1 VSQFSYNSRKIEFYD
16 ESQARDNSGKWTGGG
31 GGGSEASAQAKASE
45 QEAYSQ
51 IQDTS
56 IKSQERA
63 KELGENY
70 EKDEQEDKEWAKILA
85 NNTESKEE
93 SDKICQ
99 TISLYTSGGER
110 NTTEITTED
119 GNTEVVYEGAESI
132 PAIQGEGLSETV
144 NNILR
149 GNLQPVGEKKEFDK
163 VVDKVDKFIKI
174 APKNESSQL
183 YRGMFTRSMEHD
195 DDGKI
200 TSSSDSDESAFAFAK
215 NVKAGDIV
223 SDNGFMSASQSEKA
237 ARKFSGDTSLD
248 GRAFFDP
255 NKDSGAKVFMTIKNT
270 KGYGSK
276 IPKWST
282 PWEEKEV
289 LMPRGTKLKILSVD
303 RKEVKP
309 KDSPDSYEK
318 NLDVN
323 ITAEVL
329 R

>member
-1 VSQFSYNSRKIEFYD
+1 VTQFCYNSKKIEFYD
-16 ESQARDNSGKWTGGG
+16 ESQARDNSGKWTS
-31 GGGSEASAQAKASE
+31 GGSEGSTQEKTSE
-45 QEAYSQ
+45 QEAHSQ
-51 IQDTS
+51 IEDAS

-70 EKDEQEDKEWAKILA
+70 EKDEQENKEWAKILA

-99 TISLYTSGGER
+99 TISLYTSGGEK

-119 GNTEVVYEGAESI
+119 GNTEVVYEGAESV

-149 GNLQPVGEKKEFDK
+149 GSLEPVGEKKEFDK

-174 APKNESSQL
+174 APKNESGQL
-183 YRGMFTRSMEHD
+183 YRGMFTRNMEHD
-195 DDGKI
+195 EDGKI
-200 TSSSDSDESAFAFAK
+200 TSSSESDRSAFAFA
-215 NVKAGDIV
+215 NNIKAGDIV
-223 SDNGFMSASQSEKA
+223 SDNGFMSASQNEKA
-237 ARKFSGDTSLD
+237 AKKFSGDTSLD

-255 NKDSGAKVFMTIKNT
+255 NEDSGAKVFITIKNT
-270 KGYGSK
+270 KGYGAK

-303 RKEVKP
+303 RKEVKQ

>member
-1 VSQFSYNSRKIEFYD
+1 MIQFCYNSKKIEFYD
-16 ESQARDNSGKWTGGG
+16 DSQARDSSGKWTGGG
-31 GGGSEASAQAKASE
+31 GSEGSTQAKASE
-45 QEAYSQ
+45 QEAYNQ
-51 IQDTS
+51 IQDAS

-70 EKDEQEDKEWAKILA
+70 EKDDQEDKEWSKILA

-99 TISLYTSGGER
+99 TISLYTSGGE
-110 NTTEITTED
+110 NDTTEITTQD
-119 GNTEVVYEGAESI
+119 NNTEVVYKGAESV

-149 GNLQPVGEKKEFDK
+149 GNLEPVGEKKEFDK
-163 VVDKVDKFIKI
+163 VVSRVDKFIKI
-174 APKNESSQL
+174 APKSESSQL
-183 YRGMFTRSMEHD
+183 YRGMFTRNMEHD
-195 DDGKI
+195 DSGKI
-200 TSSSDSDESAFAFAK
+200 TSWSKSDKSAFAFAK
-215 NVKAGDIV
+215 NVKSGDIV
-223 SDNGFMSASQSEKA
+223 SDDGFMSASQSEKSA
-237 ARKFSGDTSLD
+237 KKFSGDSLSS
-248 GRAFFDP
+248 GSKFFDP
-255 NKDSGAKVFMTIKNT
+255 NEDSGAKVFMTIKNT

-303 RKEVKP
+303 RKEVKL